1 MVDAVTKPQP
11 FTTIKYTT
19 KDGENISATK
29 NNGVVTLVGDK
40 NGVRQM
46 PLEDF
51 KKELVE
57 NLPQVALEKTPEKD
71 IVEIAKKDETITKPG
86 ENKASIPVEEKNSNT
101 TEVKSETGKKI
112 DVAA

>member
-29 NNGVVTLVGDK
+29 NNGIVTLVGDK

-71 IVEIAKKDETITKPG
+71 IVEIKPG

>member
-29 NNGVVTLVGDK
+29 NNGIVTLVGDK

-57 NLPQVALEKTPEKD
+57 NLPQVALEK
-71 IVEIAKKDETITKPG
+71 TITKPG